1 MIEIAD
7 AKRIILEN
15 VELLD
20 CEMVHITNALD
31 RVLAE
36 DIVADSDAPFSDN
49 SAMDGFAVRASDVT
63 GASPDTPVR
72 LEVIETIPAG
82 AVPQLKVG
90 PGQAT
95 RIMTGAMVPD
105 GADAVLM
112 VEDTS
117 MSGEREVL
125 IMKSASG
132 KRHIRRAGEDVRA
145 GEVVLSAGR
154 ILRPADIGMIATC
167 GRIAVRVARRPVVG
181 IFSTGDEIIAPDLPL
196 SPGKVRNSNSFSIY
210 AQCLRMGAI
219 PRLLG
224 IVPDEKSELLPA
236 LTRAAAACDLILTTG
251 GVSMGEYDEVRKTVE
266 TEGEILFWK
275 VRMKPG
281 KPIVFGRIGGKPI
294 FGLPGNPVSC
304 MVGVELFVRS
314 AILKMM
320 GASET
325 DPQRIRGIME
335 HDLKSGS
342 RDELLRGV
350 ARAESSGYRI
360 AAVGHQGSHIL
371 SGMSRANCLI
381 YLPGTGS
388 AVSKGEHLEFFF
400 IA

>member
-1 MIEIAD
+1 MLEISE
-7 AKRIILEN
+7 AKKIILEN
-15 VELLD
+15 VGPMD

-36 DIVADSDAPFSDN
+36 DIVADSDAPFRDN
-49 SAMDGFAVRASDVT
+49 SAMDGFAVRAADVAA
-63 GASPDTPVR
+63 ASPDSPPR

-82 AVPQLKVG
+82 AVPQLKVS
-90 PGQAT
+90 PGQAS
-95 RIMTGAMVPD
+95 RIMTGALIPH
-105 GADAVLM
+105 GADAVVM

-117 MSGEREVL
+117 MSGEHDVL
-125 IMKSASG
+125 IMKPVGG
-132 KRHIRRAGEDVRA
+132 KNHIRRAGEDVRA
-145 GEVVLSAGR
+145 GEIVLSAGR

-181 IFSTGDEIIAPDLPL
+181 IFSTGDEIIAPDSPL

-210 AQCLRMGAI
+210 AQCLRLGAV

-224 IVPDEKSELLPA
+224 IVPDVKSELLPA
-236 LTRAAAACDLILTTG
+236 LMKAAAACDLILTTG
-251 GVSMGEYDEVRKTVE
+251 GVSMGEYDEVRKTIE
-266 TEGEILFWK
+266 SEGELLFWK

-304 MVGVELFVRS
+304 MVGVELFVRP

-325 DPQRIRGIME
+325 DPQRLRGILE

-350 ARAESSGYRI
+350 ARAEPSSYRLT
-360 AAVGHQGSHIL
+360 AVSRQGSHIL
-371 SGMSRANCLI
+371 SGMARANCLI
-381 YLPGTGS
+381 HLPGSGS
-388 AVSKGEHLEFFF
+388 KVRKGEHLEFFF